1 MKSMFV
7 RMFSSPGYQ
16 DLEAAE
22 HKIVIKN
29 IERMAEEMFHDLDMN
44 GDGQLTEVTLFKC
57 LVLAI
62 REAFI
67 KKEHFIIDIRHSNNI
82 V

>member
-1 MKSMFV
+1 MTVDEMKSMFV

-29 IERMAEEMFHDLDMN
+29 IERMAEEMFQDLDMN
-44 GDGQLTEVTLFKC
+44 GDGQLTEVTLFKS
-57 LVLAI
+57 LVLANT
-62 REAFI
+62 FV
-67 KKEHFIIDIRHSNNI
+67 N
-82 V
+82 

>member
-1 MKSMFV
+1 MDEMKSMFV
-7 RMFSSPGYQ
+7 RMFSEPGYQ

-44 GDGQLTEVTLFKC
+44 GDGKLTEVSLGYS
-57 LVLAI
+57 LV
-62 REAFI
+62 
-67 KKEHFIIDIRHSNNI
+67 I
-82 V
+82 VASTFVN